1 MPGTFSHWEY
11 SVSDLMEHTLRWT
24 KEDSKINRRQV
35 NMQYDRERFLLPRNW
50 KQGKRHRVLLLDIR
64 NSGKTSLR
72 RLHLGRLEQA
82 LKILESVAMREQI
95 GPRPWGR
102 TVCGCWKLTRKLAW
116 LERAEQ
122 AGDCGR
128 HGQRAWAEP
137 RP

>member
-1 MPGTFSHWEY
+1 
-11 SVSDLMEHTLRWT
+11 
-24 KEDSKINRRQV
+24 
-35 NMQYDRERFLLPRNW
+35 MQYDRERFLLPRNW

-122 AGDCGR
+122 AGDCGGMGR
-128 HGQRAWAEP
+128 ERGQSPDPDWQSRPLRDSDLPPSEMGRAEGFEERSDLA
-137 RP
+137 RLS

>member
-1 MPGTFSHWEY
+1 MSLISWSIHSGGRKKT
-11 SVSDLMEHTLRWT
+11 V
-24 KEDSKINRRQV
+24 NRRQV
-35 NMQYDRERFLLPRNW
+35 NMQYDRERFLLPRNS

-82 LKILESVAMREQI
+82 PKILESVAMREQI

-122 AGDCGR
+122 AGECGR